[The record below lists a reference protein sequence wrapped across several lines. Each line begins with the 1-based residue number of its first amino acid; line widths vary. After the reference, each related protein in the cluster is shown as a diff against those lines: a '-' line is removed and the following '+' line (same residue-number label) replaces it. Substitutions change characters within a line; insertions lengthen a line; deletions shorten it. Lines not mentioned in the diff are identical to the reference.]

1 MKGLRF
7 SKIAKEIKFEG
18 IWGQLEAKN
27 FFQRQSFKNI

>member
-18 IWGQLEAKN
+18 IWGQLEAKIFDTN
-27 FFQRQSFKNI
+27 SSFDMK